1 MSNRKRII
9 NILCTLGPSSMNQA
23 TIERLEERGVNLFR
37 INLSHT
43 PLDKIAETIE
53 TIQKYSKRDTPI
65 CLDTE
70 GAQVRNGTMVPDTVV
85 KDRQH
90 IRLVSDPVIGTEE
103 CISLTPT
110 SVFSELKPNSL
121 VGIDFDGVV
130 LLVLKSDEN
139 SAETVVLNG
148 GRVGS
153 NKAVIVDPAPV
164 LPPLSEK
171 DIEAVKIGNSY
182 GITHYALSFANR
194 ADDVRAL
201 RKLTGPDSTIIS
213 KIESKLGVRNLDEIM
228 VETDEILIDRGDLSR
243 EVPLENIPLLQKAIL
258 RKANIVNT
266 PANVAT
272 NLLESMIVNRKPT
285 RAELN
290 DIINTMIDGANG
302 LVLAAECAIGKHPV
316 GAVDMVLSLV
326 ERFHRSLDGHR
337 VEDLLESGQL
347 LLPSLHGT
355 NPLHDGRPIPF
366 RKTTS
371 SMLAKLPGV
380 EIDLETAMD
389 VEQIAHGV
397 YSPLEGF
404 MTQDELESV
413 LESNRL
419 PCGAV
424 WTMPILLQ
432 GKSQEYAAFE
442 PGQSIRLIDR
452 RSGESIAVLHLED
465 KYEVDLNDVASR
477 WFGTNDKSHPGVTRF
492 MERGITMLGGP
503 IEYLGPANTARS
515 PYQLTPN
522 QTRML
527 FDIKGWSKIVAF
539 HTRNVPHKGHEHVIA
554 NAVERSN
561 ADGVLIHPVVG
572 PKKAGDFLPDMI
584 LGAYERLIEAAF
596 PNALLAEFSTYS
608 RYCGPREAIFTA
620 LCRKNYGCTH
630 FVLGRDHTGVGDFYA
645 PNANRDLFD
654 SLGDIGI
661 APVFF
666 DTVYYSKG
674 AGATLETCDP
684 DKNDCQSISGTMIR
698 DLLTKNQPVPEWC
711 MREDISN
718 WLLERKNAGHSLF
731 VGQ

>member
-1 MSNRKRII
+1 MADRVI
-9 NILCTLGPSSMNQA
+9 NILCTLGPSSLNQSV
-23 TIERLEERGVNLFR
+23 IERLEERNVDLFR

-43 PLDKIAETIE
+43 PLDKVAETIE
-53 TIQKYSKRDTPI
+53 TIQKFSKKTPI

-70 GAQVRNGTMVPDTVV
+70 GAQVRNGTMLPDTVV

-90 IRLVSDPVIGTEE
+90 IRIVAEAVEGNGE
-103 CISLTPT
+103 CISLTPPN
-110 SVFSELKPNSL
+110 VFTELRPNSL

-130 LLVLKSDEN
+130 LLVLEANEDG
-139 SAETVVLNG
+139 AETVVLNG

-153 NKAVIVDPAPV
+153 NKAVVIDPAPK

-171 DIEAVKIGNSY
+171 DIEAVKIGRSY
-182 GITHYALSFANR
+182 GITNYALSFANC
-194 ADDVRAL
+194 AEDVIAL
-201 RKLTGPDSTIIS
+201 RELTGPDSTIIS

-228 VETDEILIDRGDLSR
+228 AASDEILIDRGDLSR

-258 RKANIVNT
+258 RKANIANT
-266 PANVAT
+266 PAHVAT

-290 DIINTMIDGANG
+290 DIINTMMDGANG

-316 GAVDMVLSLV
+316 GAVDMILSLI

-337 VEDLLESGQL
+337 IEDLLESGQV
-347 LLPSLHGT
+347 LLPSLHGRSPRDC
-355 NPLHDGRPIPF
+355 NQPLPF
-366 RKTTS
+366 RKTSS
-371 SMLAKLPGV
+371 SMVARLPAI
-380 EIDLETAMD
+380 EIDWETAMD
-389 VEQIAHGV
+389 IEQIAHGV

-404 MTQDELESV
+404 MTQAELEGV
-413 LESNRL
+413 LGDNHL
-419 PCGAV
+419 PDGAI

-432 GKSQEYAAFE
+432 GTSQEFAAFQ

-452 RSGESIAVLHLED
+452 RTSESIAVLHLED
-465 KYEVDLNDVASR
+465 KYEVDLKDVANR
-477 WFGTNDKSHPGVTRF
+477 WFGTTDKSHPGAARF
-492 MERGITMLGGP
+492 MSRGMTMLGGP
-503 IEYLGPANTARS
+503 VENLGPASTARS
-515 PYQLTPN
+515 PYQLTPS

-630 FVLGRDHTGVGDFYA
+630 FVLGRDHTGVGDFYP
-645 PNANRDLFD
+645 PNANRDMFE

-666 DTVYYSKG
+666 DTVYYSKE
-674 AGATLETCDP
+674 AGATLETREP
-684 DKNDCQSISGTMIR
+684 DMEDCQSISGTMIR

-711 MREDISN
+711 MRADISN
-718 WLLERKNAGHSLF
+718 WLLEKKSAGHPLF
-731 VGQ
+731 VEA